1 MLIQAL
7 LTLPVLIAFIFIY
20 RKYKTDNEEF
30 LLLKLIGYYLLG
42 SFRFNFNKI
51 ALPAGFIA
59 YLVFFRPKI
68 NKPVKKALVSLGLFV
83 FICGLLIPVIQKSY
97 FERQRIVNASSNN
110 IFTINLNR
118 DHNAIKQKLGISEY
132 TKIEDFVASFE
143 KSGAIKELRY
153 KFLTN
158 DNKGIVLYNVN
169 FSSNKNQYIIN
180 TTKVSEWVQYNR
192 LITEEQFFYALDSL
206 DLKQLKPKVEYPLYS
221 IRCSGDY
228 TSWNAQDSNNFLI
241 SDKGLNKLNNE
252 DLPVSG
258 YTFWIYGNKRTSKT
272 TSSGDSYKSYIL
284 PIRK

>member
-1 MLIQAL
+1 VLIQVL

-20 RKYKTDNEEF
+20 RKYKTDNEDF
-30 LLLKLIGYYLLG
+30 LLLKLIGYYLLS

-59 YLVFFRPKI
+59 YLIFFRPQI
-68 NKPVKKALVSLGLFV
+68 NKPVKKALASLGLFV

-97 FERQRIVNASSNN
+97 FERQRVVNASSNN

-132 TKIEDFVASFE
+132 TKIEEFVASFE
-143 KSGAIKELRY
+143 NSGAIKELRY
-153 KFLTN
+153 EFLTN
-158 DNKGIVLYNVN
+158 DSKGIVLYYVN
-169 FSSNKNQYIIN
+169 FSSNKNEYIIN
-180 TTKVSEWVQYNR
+180 ATKVSEWVQYDR
-192 LITEEQFFYALDSL
+192 LITEEQFFYALDCL

-228 TSWNAQDSNNFLI
+228 TSLNAQDSNNFLI
-241 SDKGLNKLNNE
+241 LDKGLNNLNNK

-272 TSSGDSYKSYIL
+272 TSSGDSYKSYSL
-284 PIRK
+284 PIRE

>member
-7 LTLPVLIAFIFIY
+7 LTLPVLIVFIFIY
-20 RKYKTDNEEF
+20 RKHKTDNEEF

-68 NKPVKKALVSLGLFV
+68 NKPVKKALASLGLFV
-83 FICGLLIPVIQKSY
+83 FVCGLLIPVIQKSY
-97 FERQRIVNASSNN
+97 FERQRVVNASSNN

-118 DHNAIKQKLGISEY
+118 DHNAIKQKLGINES

-153 KFLTN
+153 EFLTN

-180 TTKVSEWVQYNR
+180 TTKVSEWVQYDR
-192 LITEEQFFYALDSL
+192 LITEEQFFYALKYL
-206 DLKQLKPKVEYPLYS
+206 DLKKVKPKVEYPYYS
-221 IRCSGDY
+221 IRCSGDR
-228 TSWNAQDSNNFLI
+228 TSSSWNAQDSNNFLI
-241 SDKGLNKLNNE
+241 TDKGIDKLNNK
-252 DLPVSG
+252 DLPVNG
-258 YTFWIYGNKRTSKT
+258 YTFWIYGNT
-272 TSSGDSYKSYIL
+272 TSYGDSYKSYIL
-284 PIRK
+284 PITK